1 MNVPDMYNP
10 KGFKAG
16 DVITPQAGCSFG
28 GGITYGGEYVVTCVE
43 RGIKFLD
50 DDGEPRDRGDGD
62 NFNLVSR
69 AVEDGILTV
78 EQLKRLEVGD
88 KLYVVDGGI
97 EKTHLKDK
105 EVLVIGIY
113 NREAGDFGFDFSYD
127 GIGYFSNTVG
137 NSYLENFKA
146 KIVPKTVEKSM
157 NTKQAEL
164 APDFLQAALSHMK
177 ERAITYDNPQGER
190 SMKATVEAFKAI
202 TGIELTEERGWLLMA
217 ILKLVRSQQGEYKP
231 DSYEDGAAYFALMG
245 EAANKARNNG

>member
-16 DVITPQAGCSFG
+16 DVITPQAGCGFG

-50 DDGEPRDRGDGD
+50 DDGVPRDRSDGY
-62 NFNLVSR
+62 NFNLVRR
-69 AVEDGILTV
+69 AAEDDILTV
-78 EQLKRLEVGD
+78 EQLKKLKVGD
-88 KLYVVDGGI
+88 KLFVVDGG
-97 EKTHLKDK
+97 ETHYKLNDK
-105 EVLVIGIY
+105 EISVVGLY
-113 NREAGDFGFDFSYD
+113 NREGGDFGFRLSCD
-127 GIGYFSNTVG
+127 GVMNYNNVVG
-137 NSYLENFKA
+137 NSTLEEFKA
-146 KIVPKTVEKSM
+146 KRVTTTENIVPIQQPT
-157 NTKQAEL
+157 L

-177 ERAITYDNPQGER
+177 ERAITYDKPQGER

-202 TGIELTEERGWLLMA
+202 TGIELTEEQGWILMSV
-217 ILKLVRSQQGEYKP
+217 LKLVRSQQGEYKS